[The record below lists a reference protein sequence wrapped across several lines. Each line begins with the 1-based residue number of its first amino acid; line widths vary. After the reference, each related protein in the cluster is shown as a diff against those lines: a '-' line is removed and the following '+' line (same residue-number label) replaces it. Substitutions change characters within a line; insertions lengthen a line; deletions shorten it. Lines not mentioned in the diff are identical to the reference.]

1 MTMTQIDKIKITAL
15 YCRLSRDDELQ
26 GDSNSIIHQKE
37 ILKKYADDNGFKNTE
52 FFVDDGYSGTN
63 FNRPDWLRLLDRI
76 NNDEVGTIIVKDMSR
91 LGRDYLKVGMYTE
104 MLFPEKDIRFI
115 AINSGVDS
123 ANQQDSDFTP
133 FLNIINEWY
142 AKDTSKKIRAV
153 IKAKS
158 DAGKPTAPI
167 PVYGFI
173 KDPNDKYHW
182 LVDEDAAE
190 VIKEIFRL
198 AVQGHG
204 PSKIAT
210 ILTQRKI
217 LNPTGYKNSKGI
229 ANTHSKDN
237 IDPYWWDWSVVSDI
251 LSRQEYLG
259 HTVNFKTGRK
269 SYKNKKSYINP
280 PSKWVIIKNTHD
292 AIIDQETF
300 DIVQRLK
307 EGRKRANTPMGE
319 MPVLSG
325 MLYCA
330 DCGKKLYVCRTKSL
344 QPESYYYCCSTYRKR
359 QGLCSA
365 HQIRIKIIDEIVLE
379 DIKRHIE
386 FAKEHEDEFIKLV
399 SNETSA
405 YTAKAVAS
413 LTKELNASKARFEK
427 LDAIIQNL
435 YEDKISGIV
444 SEDRFK
450 KMNENYE
457 REQNSL
463 KEKIAE
469 LEGKIKAINE
479 QTASTSHFMELV
491 QKYTRIDELTHEVAR
506 EFIEKII
513 VHKAEKVDGHR
524 QMKIDIFY
532 NGIGKVDLP
541 NEKA

>member
-1 MTMTQIDKIKITAL
+1 MTQIDKIKITAL

-63 FNRPDWLRLLDRI
+63 FNRPDWLRLIERI

-344 QPESYYYCCSTYRKR
+344 HPSAYYYCCSTYRKR

-365 HQIRIKIIDEIVLE
+365 HQIRIKVIDSIVLN
-379 DIKRHIE
+379 DIKMHIE
-386 FAKEHEDEFIKLV
+386 FARAHEDEFIKLV

-405 YTAKAVAS
+405 YTAKALSS
-413 LTKELNASKARFEK
+413 LTKELNASKTRFEK

-457 REQNSL
+457 QEQNSL

-491 QKYTRIDELTHEVAR
+491 QKYTRIDELTHEIAR
-506 EFIEKII
+506 EFIEKVI

>member
-1 MTMTQIDKIKITAL
+1 MTQIDKIRITAL

-63 FNRPDWLRLLDRI
+63 FNRPDWLRLIERI

-344 QPESYYYCCSTYRKR
+344 QPSAYYYCCSTYRKR

-365 HQIRIKIIDEIVLE
+365 HQIRIKVIDSIVLN
-379 DIKRHIE
+379 DIKMHIE
-386 FAKEHEDEFIKLV
+386 FARAHEDEFIKLV

-405 YTAKAVAS
+405 YTAKALSS
-413 LTKELNASKARFEK
+413 LTKDLNASKTRFEK

-457 REQNSL
+457 QEQNSL

-491 QKYTRIDELTHEVAR
+491 QKYTRIDTLTHEVAR

-513 VHKAEKVDGHR
+513 IHKAEKVDGHR

>member
-1 MTMTQIDKIKITAL
+1 MTMTQTDKIKITAL

-63 FNRPDWLRLLDRI
+63 FNRPDWLRLIERI

-386 FAKEHEDEFIKLV
+386 FAKEHEDEFMKLV
-399 SNETSA
+399 SSES
-405 YTAKAVAS
+405 TANITKS
-413 LTKELNASKARFEK
+413 LNLLNKELNASKARIEK
-427 LDAIIQNL
+427 LDSIIQNL
-435 YEDKISGIV
+435 YEDKISGVV
-444 SEDRFK
+444 SEERFK

-457 REQNSL
+457 LEQASL
-463 KEKIAE
+463 KEKIVE

-479 QTASTSHFMELV
+479 QSASTSHFMELV
-491 QKYTRIDELTHEVAR
+491 QKYTRIDTLTHEVAR

-513 VHKAEKVDGHR
+513 IHKAEKVDGHR